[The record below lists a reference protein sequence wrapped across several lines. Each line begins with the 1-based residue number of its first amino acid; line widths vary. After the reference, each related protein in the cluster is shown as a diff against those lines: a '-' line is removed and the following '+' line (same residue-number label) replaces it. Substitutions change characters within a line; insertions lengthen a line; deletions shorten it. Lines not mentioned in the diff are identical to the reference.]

1 MRTRVKHLGQSL
13 AHSKCFAKVHSEDDD
28 RNDDNEDDGGVGS
41 DDNGSEQAQKD
52 SWPFKVQVDGPERVT
67 GLSH

>member
-28 RNDDNEDDGGVGS
+28 RNDDNEDDGGVDS
-41 DDNGSEQAQKD
+41 DDEGSE
-52 SWPFKVQVDGPERVT
+52 
-67 GLSH
+67 